1 MMADREQILKALR
14 AAHAAGNADHA
25 KRLAAMLKAAD
36 PVVEKSPAMEGG
48 LASLSAMT
56 QDPAAALDAERS
68 KGRGIGQTI
77 YDNVIGDPTDGVQSH
92 GEALGTWMNRAGET
106 MTLGTVGDEAS
117 AVAYSALPG
126 RTYEGELNR
135 FRDNE
140 ANMSTA
146 GRVSA
151 DVFGAVLPAMT
162 GIGLATKAPTVLGA
176 MSRGAAIGGAQG
188 ATMGFMEGE
197 GGLQDRASNAL
208 SSGALG
214 AALGGTIGPAVG
226 ALTDKVSQGLAN
238 RRAIAEAIKGAPTT
252 DQLRAAGN
260 AAYKAVDDAGVVVKP
275 EAFAGMADDV
285 TGAMRRGGLDEGMGS
300 LTPQAARVAA
310 IMDDTVAKNA
320 DTGIPFSEIDLLRR
334 KAGVPASNMATP
346 LESRLG
352 SQAIEGMDDFVNKLT
367 PDQVVS
373 GDAAA
378 LPALIGKARE
388 TWTRMSKSQK
398 IDDAIENSRNY
409 LSGEASGIRNQFAA
423 ILKNPKTA
431 RGFSDL
437 EKEAMRKVINGSI
450 PEKLL
455 NLMGGGIGQTAT
467 MGMGAG
473 MGGIPGFLLGAG
485 MATGARKG
493 SEALANKNAEI
504 VRALVAGGKA
514 GAVPQISQ
522 QPRAVV
528 EALIRRSAEVGRQ

>member
-1 MMADREQILKALR
+1 MADREQILKALR

-25 KRLAAMLKAAD
+25 KRLAAMLKQ
-36 PVVEKSPAMEGG
+36 PVAEKSPAMADG

-56 QDPAAALDAERS
+56 QDPAAAVDAEAYRNQS
-68 KGRGIGQTI
+68 WGDWAKGQIVGDPN
-77 YDNVIGDPTDGVQSH
+77 DNVQNA
-92 GEALGTWMNRAGET
+92 GESVGTWVNRAGET

-117 AVAYSALPG
+117 AAAYSALPG
-126 RTYEGELNR
+126 RTYESELSR
-135 FRDNE
+135 FRGNE
-140 ANMSTA
+140 DNMSPT
-146 GRVSA
+146 GRISA
-151 DVFGAVLPAMT
+151 DIFGAVLPALT

-176 MSRGAAIGGAQG
+176 MGRGAAIGGAQG

-197 GGLQDRASNAL
+197 GGAQDRASNAL
-208 SSGALG
+208 TSGALG
-214 AALGGTIGPAVG
+214 AALGGTVGPALG
-226 ALTDKVSQGLAN
+226 ALGDKVGQGLAN

-252 DQLRAAGN
+252 DALRAAGN

-275 EAFAGMADDV
+275 EAFAGMAGEV

-300 LTPQAARVAA
+300 LTPQAARVAS

-334 KAGVPASNMATP
+334 KAGVPASNVAVP
-346 LESRLG
+346 LEGKLG
-352 SQAIEGMDDFVNKLT
+352 SQAIDGMDDFINKLT

-423 ILKNPKTA
+423 LLKNPKTA

-437 EKEAMRKVINGSI
+437 EKEAMRKVINGSV

-473 MGGIPGFLLGAG
+473 MGGTPGFLLGAG
-485 MATGARKG
+485 IATGARKG

-522 QPRAVV
+522 QPRAVI
-528 EALIRRSAEVGRQ
+528 EALIRRSGEVGRQ